1 MNYSFFIFFFFL
13 PDLIKELC
21 TEESFEKKKNTFIC
35 KISKYI
41 SEKIHVLAEFSS
53 MNNEKKPHFFCP
65 QNICSRILASFKS
78 NKNTCILWYL
88 WLLKLFCQLLRIHH
102 FCSCYVYSCGLYTR
116 REITLKIKYYQ
127 IDNQYLVLCPL
138 WEIVLPQCLWPWR

>member
-1 MNYSFFIFFFFL
+1 MNYSFFIFFFL

-21 TEESFEKKKNTFIC
+21 TEKSFEKKTLSFVKQVSTLMKKYTYLLNSAQWIMKKNHISFVL
-35 KISKYI
+35 KIYV
-41 SEKIHVLAEFSS
+41 HAYW
-53 MNNEKKPHFFCP
+53 P
-65 QNICSRILASFKS
+65 SFKS

-102 FCSCYVYSCGLYTR
+102 FSSCNVYYCGLYTR

>member
-1 MNYSFFIFFFFL
+1 MNYSFFIFFFFTRFNKRTL
-13 PDLIKELC
+13 HWKIVWKKPL
-21 TEESFEKKKNTFIC
+21 SFVKQVSTLMKKYTYLLNSAQWIMKKKT
-35 KISKYI
+35 
-41 SEKIHVLAEFSS
+41 
-53 MNNEKKPHFFCP
+53 HFFCP

-102 FCSCYVYSCGLYTR
+102 FSSCYVYYCGLYTR

>member
-1 MNYSFFIFFFFL
+1 MNYSFFIFIFFTRFNKRTL
-13 PDLIKELC
+13 HWKIVW
-21 TEESFEKKKNTFIC
+21 KKNTFIC
-35 KISKYI
+35 KTSKYI
-41 SEKIHVLAEFSS
+41 DEKIHVLAEFSS
-53 MNNEKKPHFFCP
+53 MNNEKNPHFFCP

-102 FCSCYVYSCGLYTR
+102 FSSCYVYYCGLYTR